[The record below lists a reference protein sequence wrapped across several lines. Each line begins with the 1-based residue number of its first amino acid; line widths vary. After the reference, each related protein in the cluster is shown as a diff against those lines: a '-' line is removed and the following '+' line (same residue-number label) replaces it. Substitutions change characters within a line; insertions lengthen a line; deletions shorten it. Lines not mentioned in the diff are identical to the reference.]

1 MKRIITHFMGNI
13 SLEPAH
19 LESVADSLD
28 ERQGDEDGNP
38 STITQDLALT
48 KDYSLDPLSTN
59 TMRGSNL
66 LYCMKNGSNISS

>member
-19 LESVADSLD
+19 LECVADGLI

-38 STITQDLALT
+38 STITQDPALA

-59 TMRGSNL
+59 TMRGSTL
-66 LYCMKNGSNISS
+66 L